1 MSSSSLVTGALPL
14 GSIGSPQPGHRT
26 TGKVS
31 SASLPM
37 LRSPESRQYELI
49 ARLWRF
55 PADVRKAAAVTFL
68 QPVNRKTASW
78 TAAIKIPDHRTV
90 SPQSLVRVPRSGS
103 GRADGRIRE
112 AAHAAERSVGRS
124 AEISGD
130 AAASRASRQR
140 ADRRGPEGHELTMP
154 HRAEAR
160 YVAAD
165 RDVIRRVGK
174 NHLRPL
180 VAEKPLITH
189 QVASVSAENSVSAQ
203 NPDVTRPSHW
213 IRVLVR
219 NRNFILLFGTVPIQ
233 QPVDLAHFEPAE
245 LKINVPPSS
254 MMSENSS
261 ASASMPQLESSPS
274 RLRARRRL
282 LSSASPRPE
291 RVTAGTCFRPSFPAA
306 RTRPQP
312 ATTRSISSMTVGTT
326 KPNCSIL
333 AFSFRIWPGGC
344 LRVSLPSGRSRST
357 SINLG

>member
-140 ADRRGPEGHELTMP
+140 VDRRGPEGHE
-154 HRAEAR
+154 AR
-160 YVAAD
+160 
-165 RDVIRRVGK
+165 
-174 NHLRPL
+174 LP
-180 VAEKPLITH
+180 
-189 QVASVSAENSVSAQ
+189 
-203 NPDVTRPSHW
+203 
-213 IRVLVR
+213 
-219 NRNFILLFGTVPIQ
+219 
-233 QPVDLAHFEPAE
+233 
-245 LKINVPPSS
+245 
-254 MMSENSS
+254 
-261 ASASMPQLESSPS
+261 
-274 RLRARRRL
+274 
-282 LSSASPRPE
+282 SPRLG
-291 RVTAGTCFRPSFPAA
+291 RVE
-306 RTRPQP
+306 
-312 ATTRSISSMTVGTT
+312 M
-326 KPNCSIL
+326 
-333 AFSFRIWPGGC
+333 
-344 LRVSLPSGRSRST
+344 SR
-357 SINLG
+357 